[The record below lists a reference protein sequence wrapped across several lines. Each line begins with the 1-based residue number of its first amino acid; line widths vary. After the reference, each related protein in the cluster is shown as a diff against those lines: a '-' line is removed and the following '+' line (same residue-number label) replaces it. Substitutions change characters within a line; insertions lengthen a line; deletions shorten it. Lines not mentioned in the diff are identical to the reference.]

1 MILRLIQSVIISLRA
16 ELIVAKDGT
25 KVEFEWR
32 RPVHIRLRL
41 GKRGR
46 YRDTRPEIQRG
57 KETQAQERS
66 DTEKG
71 ANTNCVVFS
80 LLGRVDV
87 RMQSFT
93 TSLALLF
100 NLGPTRLL
108 NRCEETSFAGES
120 FRCLKYGGRGWRRG
134 EHVGAGY
141 MGIVMVRYSSTS
153 RDRHTNTGRHT
164 DRQAGRQQ
172 RATGTKD

>member
-57 KETQAQERS
+57 KERQAQERS

-120 FRCLKYGGRGWRRG
+120 FKYGGGGWRRG

-153 RDRHTNTGRHT
+153 IERHTNTGRPT
-164 DRQAGRQQ
+164 DRQAGRQ
-172 RATGTKD
+172 RSTGTKY